1 MLSET
6 LAPRRTALSLD
17 GRVLEAA
24 WWGKAPGE
32 APTLVLL
39 HEGLGS
45 VDLWRDFP
53 ARLAEATGLG
63 VFAWSRFG
71 YGASDP
77 APLPRPMTYMHEE
90 AVEVLPR
97 VLDLAGIRRCAL
109 VGHSDGA
116 SIAVINGGEVQ
127 DERVRGLVLIA
138 PHLFVEDIA
147 VASIAGIRD
156 AYEAGGLRQRLARHH
171 RDVDNAFRGWNGAWL
186 DPRFR
191 AFDITGSMARVQ
203 VPVLVLQGAD
213 DPYGTDLQVRA
224 CQQGRAG
231 GVEARMIEG
240 AQHAPHLEAAD
251 SVVAAVAGFARRLFD
266 AGDG

>member
-1 MLSET
+1 MPSAT
-6 LAPRRTALSLD
+6 QKRPAMLSLD
-17 GRVLEAA
+17 GRPLEAA
-24 WWGKAPGE
+24 WWGKAPGD

-45 VDLWRDFP
+45 VELWRDFP

-63 VFAWSRFG
+63 VFAFSRFG

-90 AVEVLPR
+90 AVDVLPR
-97 VLDLAGIRRCAL
+97 VLDLAGIECCAL

-116 SIAVINGGEVQ
+116 SIAIINGGEVG

-138 PHLFVEDIA
+138 PHLFVENIA
-147 VASIAGIRD
+147 VASIAGMRD
-156 AYEAGGLRQRLARHH
+156 AYETGGLRERLSRYH
-171 RDVDNAFRGWNGAWL
+171 RDVESAFRGWNGAWL

-191 AFDITGSMARVQ
+191 NFDITGSMARIR

-213 DPYGTDLQVRA
+213 DPYGTELQVHA
-224 CQQGRAG
+224 CQQGAAG
-231 GVEARMIEG
+231 PVETLMIEG
-240 AQHAPHLEAAD
+240 AQHAPHVEATD
-251 SVVAAVAGFARRLFD
+251 SVVSAVASFAGRLFGT
-266 AGDG
+266 AL

>member
-1 MLSET
+1 MRSAT
-6 LAPRRTALSLD
+6 LDLD
-17 GRVLEAA
+17 GRALESA
-24 WWGKAPGE
+24 WWGKTPDE

-53 ARLAEATGLG
+53 ARLAEAIGLG
-63 VFAWSRFG
+63 VFAFSRFG

-90 AVEVLPR
+90 AIEILPR
-97 VLDLAGIRRCAL
+97 VLDLAGVGRCAL

-116 SIAVINGGEVQ
+116 SIAIINGGEVR

-147 VASIAGIRD
+147 ITSIAGIRD
-156 AYEAGGLRQRLARHH
+156 AYEAGGLRERLARYH
-171 RDVDNAFRGWNGAWL
+171 RDVDSAFRGWNGAWL

-191 AFDITGSMARVQ
+191 AFDITGSMARVE
-203 VPVLVLQGAD
+203 VPVLVLQGVD

-224 CQQGRAG
+224 CQQGAAG
-231 GVEARMIEG
+231 PVEAVMIEG
-240 AQHAPHLEAAD
+240 AQHAPHIEATD
-251 SVVAAVAGFARRLFD
+251 SVVTAVASFTRPLFGP
-266 AGDG
+266 AS

>member
-1 MLSET
+1 MFSET
-6 LAPRRTALSLD
+6 LQPRRTVLHLD
-17 GRVLEAA
+17 GRALEAA

-77 APLPRPMTYMHEE
+77 TPLPRPMTYMHEE

-97 VLDLAGIRRCAL
+97 VLDLAGIGRCAL

-116 SIAVINGGEVQ
+116 SIAIINGGEVQ

-138 PHLFVEDIA
+138 PHLFVEDVS
-147 VASIAGIRD
+147 VASIAEIGV
-156 AYEAGGLRQRLARHH
+156 AYDMGGLRDRLSRYH
-171 RDVDNAFRGWNGAWL
+171 RDVDFAFRGWNAAWL

-191 AFDITGSMARVQ
+191 AFDITGSMARVR
-203 VPVLVLQGAD
+203 VPVLVLQGTD
-213 DPYGTDLQVRA
+213 DPYGTALQVRA
-224 CQQGRAG
+224 CQQGAG
-231 GVEARMIEG
+231 RLVETLMIEG
-240 AQHAPHLEAAD
+240 AQHAPHLETAD
-251 SVVAAVAGFARRLFD
+251 SVVTAVAGFTRRLFGP
-266 AGDG
+266 AL

>member
-1 MLSET
+1 MRSEA
-6 LAPRRTALSLD
+6 LEPRRTVLHLD
-17 GRVLEAA
+17 GRALEAA
-24 WWGKAPGE
+24 WWGKMPGE

-71 YGASDP
+71 YGASDL

-97 VLDLAGIRRCAL
+97 VLGLAGIGRCAL

-147 VASIAGIRD
+147 VASIAGIRV
-156 AYEAGGLRQRLARHH
+156 AYEKGGLRERLSRYH
-171 RDVDNAFRGWNGAWL
+171 RDVESAFRGWNGAWL

-213 DPYGTDLQVRA
+213 DPYGTELQVRA
-224 CQQGRAG
+224 CQQQAG
-231 GVEARMIEG
+231 GPVEVLMIEG

-251 SVVAAVAGFARRLFD
+251 NVVTAVAGFTRRLLGP
-266 AGDG
+266 AL